1 LEPETSDGEKDLRL
15 PAVVGQAAAHQDYR
29 PTKGEPEMKKAHAIF
44 LGLFALVAA
53 LVAAPVFAAEQDQTA
68 KATSSELRV
77 DINAADVNRLTELP
91 GIGEKVAARI
101 VAYRKE
107 NGRFQKIEEI
117 MNVRGI
123 GEKTFVK
130 LRKHLTVGGESNKSP
145 SGKKKS

>member
-1 LEPETSDGEKDLRL
+1 
-15 PAVVGQAAAHQDYR
+15 
-29 PTKGEPEMKKAHAIF
+29 MKKSPAIF
-44 LGLFALVAA
+44 LGLLALVTV
-53 LVAAPVFAAEQDQTA
+53 LVATPVFADQDKTT

-77 DINAADVNRLTELP
+77 DINAADVDTLTKLP

-101 VAYRKE
+101 IAYRKE

-130 LRKHLTVGGESNKSP
+130 LQKTPYRREGIEPRVHRPRRSP
-145 SGKKKS
+145 RSCDADASEC

>member
-1 LEPETSDGEKDLRL
+1 
-15 PAVVGQAAAHQDYR
+15 
-29 PTKGEPEMKKAHAIF
+29 MKKSPAIF
-44 LGLFALVAA
+44 LGLLALVTV
-53 LVAAPVFAAEQDQTA
+53 LVATPVFADQDKTT

-77 DINAADVNRLTELP
+77 DINAADVDTLTKLP

-101 VAYRKE
+101 IAYRKE

-130 LRKHLTVGGESNKSP
+130 LQKNLTVGKESTKSP
-145 SGKKKS
+145 STKKKPSLV

>member
-1 LEPETSDGEKDLRL
+1 
-15 PAVVGQAAAHQDYR
+15 
-29 PTKGEPEMKKAHAIF
+29 MKKSPAIF
-44 LGLFALVAA
+44 LGLLALVTALVATPSYA
-53 LVAAPVFAAEQDQTA
+53 DQDKSSQT
-68 KATSSELRV
+68 TSGELLV
-77 DINAADVNRLTELP
+77 DINAADVNRLTDLP

-130 LRKHLTVGGESNKSP
+130 LQKHLTVGEESNKSP
-145 SGKKKS
+145 SAKKKS